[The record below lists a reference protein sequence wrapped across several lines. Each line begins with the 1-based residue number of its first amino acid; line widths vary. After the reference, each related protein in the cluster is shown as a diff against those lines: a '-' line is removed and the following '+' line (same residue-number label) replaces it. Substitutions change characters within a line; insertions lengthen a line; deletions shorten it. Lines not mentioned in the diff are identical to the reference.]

1 MRSKGSWARR
11 SCAQDER
18 GAVLLLGVFLS
29 VFLVAMLYY
38 VVGIGEA
45 IWTRESLQDAADAG
59 AFSAAILHAR
69 GMNLLAFINI
79 VMAALVAV
87 LVACRVVQGL
97 CLLGIGI
104 ATALASTT
112 FGASLAAVPPLQS
125 TMMAF
130 QNAHEGL
137 KPAVLGTVGVLHQAQ
152 RMISVAVPPVAV
164 VDSVLEAA
172 RHHPPARYGV
182 AVPGGVQLPVEPDR
196 FEVLCERA
204 GETTA
209 ALALSPLRLLGL
221 GPATKP
227 IENAVGSMTGS
238 ASMFFCGAGGSKPP
252 VYERREEVFYP
263 RSTAARA
270 CEEEAVSGK
279 DSAPSC
285 ARAERELAAAEPDRR
300 TGNCRPEQDC
310 SLSGEYVSLVRAA
323 RVQCEPKDG
332 FFPTKVR
339 WQERTVRVEYT
350 YRRDRGWVETDAVP
364 SEPRLHEDSPTLPCG
379 PRGTLATEWN
389 REPYPTGRV
398 SKVTPLCAEEHAP
411 PEDEGIDGD
420 RRTIAYKEATHIFGC
435 VVHEMRRREP
445 FAGGEPLSGQSGRE
459 PHRVLEDAAL
469 GSDTYQ
475 LRAVSWGDASG
486 SGQADGVVALAAWG
500 RAASD
505 GGGSVFD
512 QALVGLGSPLGRVS
526 LAQAEFYYDHDGREA
541 RSEWLWNMKW
551 TARLVRF
558 RLPKDEAPGSA
569 RKKSSDSGPGPSV
582 RALPDASSFGA
593 VCDFAKVVGCAD
605 LDGSVAAWER
615 FILH

>member
-1 MRSKGSWARR
+1 MRATTNWAR
-11 SCAQDER
+11 DDR

-29 VFLVAMLYY
+29 VFAVAMLYY
-38 VVGIGEA
+38 LVGLGDA

-104 ATALASTT
+104 ATALASST

-125 TMMAF
+125 TMVAF

-164 VDSVLEAA
+164 VDSVLEAT
-172 RHHPPARYGV
+172 RHHPPARFGF
-182 AVPGGVQLPVEPDR
+182 AVPGGVTLPVEADR

-204 GETTA
+204 GETAA

-221 GPATKP
+221 GVAAKP
-227 IENAVGSMTGS
+227 IEKAVGSMTGS
-238 ASMFFCGAGGSKPP
+238 ASVFFCGAGGSKPP

-263 RSTAARA
+263 RSDAARS

-279 DSAPSC
+279 DSASSC

-300 TGNCRPEQDC
+300 TGNCRPEQNC
-310 SLSGEYVSLVRAA
+310 SLSGGYVALARAA
-323 RVQCEPKDG
+323 RAQCEPREG
-332 FFPTKVR
+332 FFPTRLR

-350 YRRDRGWVETDAVP
+350 YRRHRGWVETDVRH
-364 SEPRLHEDSPTLPCG
+364 SEPRLHDGSFAMPCG
-379 PRGTLATEWN
+379 PAGTFSTEWN
-389 REPYPTGRV
+389 REPYPSGRV
-398 SKVTPLCAEEHAP
+398 SEVTPLCAEEHAP
-411 PEDEGIDGD
+411 PGDEGIDGD
-420 RRTIAYKEATHIFGC
+420 RRTIEYKEATHLFGC
-435 VVHEMRRREP
+435 VVHEVRRREP

-459 PHRVLEDAAL
+459 PHRVLQDADL
-469 GSDTYQ
+469 GSETYQ
-475 LRAVSWGDASG
+475 LRAVSWGDESG
-486 SGQADGVVALAAWG
+486 TAQAETIVALAAWG
-500 RAASD
+500 EQKTER
-505 GGGSVFD
+505 GGS
-512 QALVGLGSPLGRVS
+512 ALDHAVLGVASPLGRVS
-526 LAQAEFYYDHDGREA
+526 LAQAEFYYDHDGGEA

-558 RLPKDEAPGSA
+558 RKPEAGES
-569 RKKSSDSGPGPSV
+569 RSSREKSPEANAGPSV
-582 RALPDASSFGA
+582 RTLPDASSFGA
-593 VCDFAKVVGCAD
+593 VCEFAGAAGCAE
-605 LDGSVAAWER
+605 LDDSVAAWER